1 MNEAVADTLAE
12 LVSQHGAALVA
23 NERRIEGFLRD
34 LHPEDPLEVSVLVE
48 AVSRGVVAR
57 LRAAD
62 GWPRGSAREALVAAL
77 TEESGLGLRPAEW
90 AVAVWCR
97 TLLGDAAE
105 GGARGVR
112 RRASRVSE
120 RTGTLSEVLGRAE
133 EAQR

>member
-1 MNEAVADTLAE
+1 MNEAVADTLAG
-12 LVSQHGAALVA
+12 LVAQHGAALA
-23 NERRIEGFLRD
+23 SNERRVEGFLRD
-34 LHPEDPLEVSVLVE
+34 LHPDDPQEVSVLVE

-57 LRAAD
+57 LLAA
-62 GWPRGSAREALVAAL
+62 GAWPRGGDREALVAAL

-105 GGARGVR
+105 GGRGAR

-120 RTGTLSEVLGRAE
+120 RTGTLLEVLGRAE